1 MDATLDTAGK
11 RKRLVIGN
19 WKMHGNQAVN
29 ATLLDGLCAGIPAA
43 GSCDVA
49 VCVPFPYL
57 GQAYAKLQGSGIGW
71 GAQDVSRHEQ
81 GAFTGE
87 VSAAMLADFGC
98 GWVLVGHSERRSMH
112 GESDE
117 LVAEK
122 AVAALNA
129 GLTPVVC
136 VGETLAEQDAGQTAD
151 VIERQLAPVLA
162 LSAPLVA
169 RLVIA
174 YEPVWAIGT
183 GRSASPEQAQAVHG
197 LIRSR
202 VAKLGVPDLRIL
214 YGGSVKGSNAA
225 SLFAMPDIDGALVGG
240 ASLVAEEFLRIAAA

>member
-1 MDATLDTAGK
+1 MDAPLDTAGK

-19 WKMHGNQAVN
+19 WKMHGSQAAN

-43 GSCDVA
+43 GNCDVA

-57 GQAYAKLQGSGIGW
+57 GQAYAKLQGIGIGW
-71 GAQDVSRHEQ
+71 GAQDVSKHEQ
-81 GAFTGE
+81 GAYTGE

-98 GWVLVGHSERRSMH
+98 GWVIVGHSERRSMH
-112 GESDE
+112 GESDQ

-136 VGETLAEQDAGQTAD
+136 VGETLAEQDAGQTAQ

-162 LSAPLVA
+162 LGASLVG
-169 RLVIA
+169 RMVIA

-202 VAKLGVPDLRIL
+202 VAELGVPGLRIL